1 MFITPALAQAAA
13 PAGSGANALVQLLPF
28 IAIIAIMYFLI
39 IRPQQK
45 RAKEHREMIA
55 AIRRGDIVVTAGGI
69 IGKVVKVG
77 DSELQLDLG
86 DGVKVRVVRATIA
99 EVRSKTEPFRESRR
113 PVEDNEDE
121 EDGYEADLG
130 VDEAPARP
138 AKSAPGPKMAAVS
151 TPSRNSARLAGKKA
165 KAPSPRRPA
174 ARQQHEDGQAAQP
187 SVKNGARETERP
199 QPSDKPGDEAS

>member
-13 PAGSGANALVQLLPF
+13 PAGSGSNAIIQLLPF

-86 DGVKVRVVRATIA
+86 EGIKVRVVRATIA

-113 PVEDNEDE
+113 PVDEDE
-121 EDGYEADLG
+121 DDEDGYEAEPD
-130 VDEAPARP
+130 VDETPARP
-138 AKSAPGPKMAAVS
+138 AKSAPGSKMAAVS
-151 TPSRNSARLAGKKA
+151 APSRNSARPAAKKA
-165 KAPSPRRPA
+165 KAPPPRRPA
-174 ARQQHEDGQAAQP
+174 ARQQREDGQAEQP
-187 SVKNGARETERP
+187 PVKNEAREAERP
-199 QPSDKPGDEAS
+199 QPSNKPGEEAS

>member
-13 PAGSGANALVQLLPF
+13 PAGSGGNALIQLLPF

-77 DSELQLDLG
+77 DTELQIDLG
-86 DGVKVRVVRATIA
+86 EGMKVRVVRSTIA

-113 PVEDNEDE
+113 AVEDEDD
-121 EDGYEADLG
+121 DGDYDADHDM
-130 VDEAPARP
+130 DEAPARP
-138 AKSAPGPKMAAVS
+138 AKASSGAKMAAASV
-151 TPSRNSARLAGKKA
+151 PSRNSGRPVAKKGKATPPK
-165 KAPSPRRPA
+165 RNA
-174 ARQQHEDGQAAQP
+174 ARPQREEGQAAP
-187 SVKNGARETERP
+187 ATTKNGARDAERP
-199 QPSDKPGDEAS
+199 QQSDKPADEAS